1 MGFRKDFMKKNKIL
15 RKIANWHKLTPN
27 DKYLSRH
34 TEIER
39 FNFPKTFYFK
49 YCPCSLELHWAIIK
63 EVDNKFK
70 IYFINNWGRVFDELE
85 FKKKKI
91 AQRQLR
97 KNGFDFSTN
106 RFCPFIPPEPI
117 YIKLSKGKKS
127 APYSK
132 GNLWKKVQRNKKH
145 FDKLEKN
152 YLKNI
157 IKLRKIK
164 LKKQEYKLL
173 TISKKQNNCI
183 KKEIIHNKK
192 NSAQGAILTK
202 NKENNISRF
211 ALAVLFLIIVLIL
224 NYSRNKQIDV
234 KQPLKIEYKQEQ
246 IDFKRIK

>member
-1 MGFRKDFMKKNKIL
+1 VYV
-15 RKIANWHKLTPN
+15 AKLKQDIFAVTGINLPLEEWVKRPEV
-27 DKYLSRH
+27 DS
-34 TEIER
+34 EDM
-39 FNFPKTFYFK
+39 
-49 YCPCSLELHWAIIK
+49 LELIIK

-145 FDKLEKN
+145 FDK
-152 YLKNI
+152 Y
-157 IKLRKIK
+157 
-164 LKKQEYKLL
+164 
-173 TISKKQNNCI
+173 SKKDLVDYLLNCG
-183 KKEIIHNKK
+183 E
-192 NSAQGAILTK
+192 
-202 NKENNISRF
+202 
-211 ALAVLFLIIVLIL
+211 
-224 NYSRNKQIDV
+224 
-234 KQPLKIEYKQEQ
+234 
-246 IDFKRIK
+246 